1 VPLTDTRIRSLKP
14 SGRPRKLSDG
24 GGLHLEVRPTGAR
37 LWRYRYRIGGIE
49 NVFAIGAYPEISL
62 SEAREAR
69 DAARK
74 LAKRGIHPAHQR
86 KAERIRSKYESANTF
101 AAVARE
107 WLEERRSHRDA
118 PWTQRTYRQRK
129 NLFEADVFPHIGSLP
144 LRQVTPAHAHAILK
158 RIEARAPQ
166 MAVIARQCFSA
177 ISHLGIATMRSDVDL
192 GYPLRSALR
201 LAPTQHKTPLRAHQ
215 IPAFFKALDRYPG
228 YFPTKVGVW
237 LLWLTLARPI
247 EVIGAR
253 WDEIDLENGTWS
265 IGRGRMKM
273 RQAHAVPLPTQ
284 AVELLKT
291 LRALSGRSEYLIPNR
306 KNPKRPAAVTLLA
319 KAFAAMGYEGKFT
332 PHAVRVTGR
341 TILGEQGH
349 PRDVLER
356 QLAHRDKK
364 EVRAYDQ
371 GDRLDARRGVMQGW
385 ADYLD
390 GLCSGANVVSIRKQ
404 PR

>member
-1 VPLTDTRIRSLKP
+1 
-14 SGRPRKLSDG
+14 
-24 GGLHLEVRPTGAR
+24 
-37 LWRYRYRIGGIE
+37 
-49 NVFAIGAYPEISL
+49 
-62 SEAREAR
+62 
-69 DAARK
+69 
-74 LAKRGIHPAHQR
+74 
-86 KAERIRSKYESANTF
+86 
-101 AAVARE
+101 
-107 WLEERRSHRDA
+107 
-118 PWTQRTYRQRK
+118 
-129 NLFEADVFPHIGSLP
+129 
-144 LRQVTPAHAHAILK
+144 
-158 RIEARAPQ
+158 
-166 MAVIARQCFSA
+166 
-177 ISHLGIATMRSDVDL
+177 
-192 GYPLRSALR
+192 
-201 LAPTQHKTPLRAHQ
+201 
-215 IPAFFKALDRYPG
+215 
-228 YFPTKVGVW
+228 
-237 LLWLTLARPI
+237 
-247 EVIGAR
+247 
-253 WDEIDLENGTWS
+253 
-265 IGRGRMKM
+265 M